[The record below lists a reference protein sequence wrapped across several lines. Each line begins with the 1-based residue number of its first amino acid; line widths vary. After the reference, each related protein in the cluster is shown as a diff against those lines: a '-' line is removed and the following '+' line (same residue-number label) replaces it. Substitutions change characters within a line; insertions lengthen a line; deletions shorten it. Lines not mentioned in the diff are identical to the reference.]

1 MLTAVLLLFAYAGVF
16 LLLHFIPIECFELFK
31 NHMYNAWFVFVAV
44 LFVMVMLLFAVL
56 KCCLRLMN
64 WESSLQLKITKQSFS
79 WEKRR
84 LQLSDINVAIKDK
97 GFNRKRW
104 ILFISGDK
112 SYTRN
117 RPPIVLFE
125 IKKAIGGFLLENGSK
140 NA

>member
-1 MLTAVLLLFAYAGVF
+1 
-16 LLLHFIPIECFELFK
+16 
-31 NHMYNAWFVFVAV
+31 
-44 LFVMVMLLFAVL
+44 
-56 KCCLRLMN
+56 MN
-64 WESSLQLKITKQSFS
+64 WESSLHIEDNKAIFFLGKKTV
-79 WEKRR
+79 
-84 LQLSDINVAIKDK
+84 QLSDINVAIKDK

>member
-1 MLTAVLLLFAYAGVF
+1 MLTAVLLLVAYAGVF
-16 LLLHFIPIECFELFK
+16 LLLHFIPIECFDLFK

-56 KCCLRLMN
+56 KCCLWLMN
-64 WESSLQLKITKQSFS
+64 CESSLHIKDNKAIFFLGKKTV
-79 WEKRR
+79 
-84 LQLSDINVAIKDK
+84 QLSDINVAIKDK

-112 SYTRN
+112 SYTHN
-117 RPPIVLFE
+117 RSPIVLFE

>member
-1 MLTAVLLLFAYAGVF
+1 
-16 LLLHFIPIECFELFK
+16 
-31 NHMYNAWFVFVAV
+31 
-44 LFVMVMLLFAVL
+44 
-56 KCCLRLMN
+56 MN

>member
-1 MLTAVLLLFAYAGVF
+1 MLTAVLLLVAYTGAF
-16 LLLHFIPIECFELFK
+16 LPLHFIPIECFDLFK
-31 NHMYNAWFVFVAV
+31 KYIYNTCFVFVAG

-56 KCCLRLMN
+56 NAVCDWWIAKVLYI
-64 WESSLQLKITKQSFS
+64 LKITKQSFS

-97 GFNRKRW
+97 GFNWKHW

-112 SYTRN
+112 SYTHN

-125 IKKAIGGFLLENGSK
+125 IKKAIGGFLSENGSK

>member
-31 NHMYNAWFVFVAV
+31 NYMYNAWFVFVAV

-84 LQLSDINVAIKDK
+84 LQLSYINVAIKDK

-140 NA
+140 NV